1 MKKFLSLV
9 LALVMTMSLVTISAG
24 AKDFTDGDTVTYNEA
39 IDVMSALKVIDGYP
53 DGSFKPT
60 TQLNRGQ
67 AAKIICNMI
76 LGPTTASALKAD
88 AAPFKDVAA
97 DNTFAGYIAFCVKE
111 GIIDGYTD
119 GTFKPTAPLTGY
131 AFMKYL
137 LGALGYDKD
146 IEGYN
151 GNNWSINVAK
161 RALNIGLD
169 DGLTEDF
176 DGTKIVTREQACLF
190 AFNALTAD
198 VVEYGSKTTVNVGGA
213 EVVVGAGEAKKIAY
227 SDSKDYRESVRNDVK
242 DDGYQQFC
250 EAYFSNLKLNDVTG
264 TTDAFG
270 RPANTWYKKADKI
283 GSYSVEP
290 EKTYAKNVNGK
301 TIYKDLDLSKNY
313 SYAVVVDGDATS
325 YGALSL
331 TKSQT
336 TKINGVTGSPVVG
349 TGSNVEVYKDEHK
362 IVVVNE
368 YLLQVAGEYNT
379 KTEELILQDPT
390 AGDQYLPG
398 TVNFT
403 LSSDDF
409 DNLDTYQD
417 EDYVLVTM
425 AKDGANY
432 EIQSIAP
439 AEKVTAAVT
448 EYVDDDTVTAGGE
461 ERSYNVV
468 ASKNGVI
475 STKQYELKTEY
486 DLYLDTHGNVLFA
499 DGVEAEGSYAY
510 IAEFYKDGTS
520 SRADVKAYAYF
531 LDGTEKAIT
540 LNKVDGTKATTLG
553 VVPGLG
559 GYASTLGTKT
569 TGWYR
574 FTEKTDGK
582 YDLNTASGQTTVSA
596 AHNVDVTK
604 YKTNK
609 TYIDVGTT
617 TLNGN
622 ANTKFVVVKANND
635 VVTYTGIKTVADI
648 MTGTS
653 GVQIRAVRDN
663 GTNYAKFVFVDV
675 GTDGVVSG
683 GNTSSDL
690 VYIMKVDAVFGHDTD
705 DDTYYRFN
713 AIVNGEE
720 KKIKGDAGMAVGML
734 YTDIE
739 YTSKG
744 YITGYT
750 PVAADID
757 LDGNDELNVPA
768 VDVDDFAYADSVAAT
783 AGGASV
789 KKNTLNVEGYG
800 FYLADG
806 AKVYVNKNTK
816 SDLDIYTAGQFVA
829 NYKDVVG
836 KTLNLFA
843 VYNADGETTAL
854 YVNYR

>member
-24 AKDFTDGDTVTYNEA
+24 AKDFTDDSKLQYKEA
-39 IDVMSALKVIDGYP
+39 VDVISALKVVDGYA
-53 DGSFKPT
+53 DGSFNPGAT
-60 TQLNRGQ
+60 LTRGA

-76 LGPTTASALKAD
+76 LGPTTASALSAD
-88 AAPFKDVAA
+88 AAPFSDVPA
-97 DNTFAGYIAFCVKE
+97 NSTFASYIAFCVKE
-111 GIIDGYTD
+111 GIISGYAD
-119 GTFKPTAPLTGY
+119 GTFKPGNSLTGY
-131 AFMKYL
+131 AFMKML
-137 LGALGYDKD
+137 LGALGYDKAV
-146 IEGYN
+146 EGYD
-151 GNNWSINVAK
+151 GTNWSINVAK

-169 DGLTEDF
+169 DGLVADF
-176 DGTKIVTREQACLF
+176 DGTKPVTREEAALY
-190 AFNALTAD
+190 AFNTLTAD
-198 VVEYGSKTTVNVGGA
+198 MVEYKNKSSI
-213 EVVVGAGEAKKIAY
+213 VVGDITVTTSAEATKILLN
-227 SDSKDYRESVRNDVK
+227 DTKDYRESVRTNAK

-250 EAYFSNLKLNDVTG
+250 EAYFTNLKLDDVNG
-264 TTDAFG
+264 TVDVFG
-270 RPANTWYKKADKI
+270 RPANTWYKKSDKI
-283 GSYSVEP
+283 GTYSVEP

-313 SYAVVVDGDATS
+313 NYAVVVDGDDTS
-325 YGALSL
+325 YGTLAL
-331 TKSQT
+331 TKNTT
-336 TKINGVTGSPVVG
+336 TKISEVTGSPVVG
-349 TGSNVEVYKDEHK
+349 TGSNVEIYKDEKK
-362 IVVVNE
+362 IVVFNE

-390 AGDQYLPG
+390 LGDQYLPG

-403 LSSDDF
+403 LSADDF

-417 EDYVLVTM
+417 EDYVLVTL

-461 ERSYNVV
+461 ERGYNVV

-475 STKQYELKTEY
+475 STMQYELKTEY

-510 IAEFYKDGTS
+510 IAEFYTDGNS
-520 SRADVKAYAYF
+520 SRAAVKAYAYF

-553 VVPGLG
+553 SVSGT
-559 GYASTLGTKT
+559 GYASTLGTKN

-582 YDLNTASGQTTVSA
+582 YDLNTASSQTTES
-596 AHNVDVTK
+596 NYTGIDVTK

-609 TYIDVGTT
+609 TKINVGSA

-648 MTGTS
+648 QTGS
-653 GVQIRAVRDN
+653 ANVVIRAVRDN
-663 GTNYAKFVFVDV
+663 GTNYAKLVFVDV
-675 GTDGVVSG
+675 GTNGVVSG

-720 KKIKGDAGMAVGML
+720 TKVKGDSGMAVGML

-750 PVAADID
+750 PVAASGD
-757 LDGNDELNVPA
+757 LNTPA
-768 VDVDDFAYADSVAAT
+768 VDGDDFDFKIVSAT

-789 KKNTLNVEGYG
+789 KKNTLNVQGNG